1 MQAYEKLIYASI
13 KTVESFNSLDS
24 NDNLNPQKELVTFS
38 NLIPDTILLHDSYFH
53 FNGKTLLGGM
63 ITIQKSFSLLMI
75 VI

>member
-38 NLIPDTILLHDSYFH
+38 NLIPDTI
-53 FNGKTLLGGM
+53 
-63 ITIQKSFSLLMI
+63 
-75 VI
+75 